1 MATQEF
7 YIRNASETEARGPF
21 NLEQMVS
28 LAEAGQVTADTLYY
42 EASSEEWV
50 AISSSDEVRLAIFP
64 EKKKLRI
71 KPKEIQSVNRSSES
85 QAPISVDDML
95 AAAEGKT
102 AETSDKRDPEA
113 AASAA
118 ARVGMWAIVA
128 MLLASAGGEMLPA
141 SDAITTLDFGKIA
154 AQPLAF
160 VGIIDL
166 LLAVLI
172 GLGVVTLYPFIRFR
186 AAAGLGLFGFMFF
199 VQGYHAP
206 LIALLVGSL
215 GLYLSTVFLSMLPV
229 VLAFGAGI
237 AGLGAVAYFLLS
249 SN

>member
-7 YIRNASETEARGPF
+7 YIRSASETEARGPF
-21 NLEQMVS
+21 NLEQMIS
-28 LAEAGQVTADTLYY
+28 LAEAGQVTVDTLYY
-42 EASSEEWV
+42 EAGSEDWV
-50 AISSSDEVRLAIFP
+50 AISSNDEVRLAIFP

-71 KPKEIQSVNRSSES
+71 KPKEIQSVNKSSES

-102 AETSDKRDPEA
+102 AETKDKRDPEA
-113 AASAA
+113 ASSRA

-141 SDAITTLDFGKIA
+141 SDAITTLDFGKVA
-154 AQPLAF
+154 AQPIAF
-160 VGIIDL
+160 VGVLDL
-166 LLAVLI
+166 GLAVLI

-186 AAAGLGLFGFMFF
+186 AAAGLGLFGFMFLA
-199 VQGYHAP
+199 QGYHTP

-215 GLYLSTVFLSMLPV
+215 GLYLSTVFLSLLPV
-229 VLAFGAGI
+229 VIAMGAGVV
-237 AGLGAVAYFLLS
+237 GLGAVAYFLLS